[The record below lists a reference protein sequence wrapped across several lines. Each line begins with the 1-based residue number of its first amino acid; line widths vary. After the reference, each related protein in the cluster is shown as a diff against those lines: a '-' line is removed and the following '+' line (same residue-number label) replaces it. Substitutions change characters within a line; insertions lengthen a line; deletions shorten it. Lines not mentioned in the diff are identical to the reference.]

1 MDFKKYAMKEM
12 EKCSLCD
19 KETDVPKNTPIDLR
33 KNYVEGA
40 GQLCD
45 GCYNKIYDERE
56 DKGSGNR

>member
-1 MDFKKYAMKEM
+1 MKEKVEM

-19 KETDVPKNTPIDLR
+19 KETDVPKNMPIDLR